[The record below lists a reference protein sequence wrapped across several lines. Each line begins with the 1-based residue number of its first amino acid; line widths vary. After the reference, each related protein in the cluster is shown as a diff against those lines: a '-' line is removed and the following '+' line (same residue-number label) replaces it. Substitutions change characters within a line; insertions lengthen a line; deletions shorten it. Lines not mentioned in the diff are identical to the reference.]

1 MKISSTLLTA
11 MLISATVGIASGC
24 KTAKDH
30 NSKKNA
36 PPHNIHKPT
45 GDECPGCGMG

>member
-30 NSKKNA
+30 NSKKN
-36 PPHNIHKPT
+36 PHHNIHKPT
-45 GDECPGCGMG
+45 GDDCPGCGMG